1 MGRVSGPGLD
11 QNHREIG
18 PFARRK
24 KTNKLNRFL
33 ARRALSS
40 FWTKLCPFFCET
52 PLWPFVRAK
61 LCPIFREC
69 TRTVLLV
76 RARLCPFFFEV
87 VSRSHRE
94 RHCMCRSGSVNCYI
108 SSSSCYKKQ
117 ISKTSG
123 NFPRNLKSIFPWLF
137 SRIFGL
143 RFKPGVQ
150 PTSELKSIA
159 LYTKTA
165 VFNITLK

>member
-1 MGRVSGPGLD
+1 M
-11 QNHREIG
+11 
-18 PFARRK
+18 
-24 KTNKLNRFL
+24 
-33 ARRALSS
+33 
-40 FWTKLCPFFCET
+40 
-52 PLWPFVRAK
+52 
-61 LCPIFREC
+61 PIFLWDPPVWPLGQNYVRFFVNVPGPCYE
-69 TRTVLLV
+69 LGQDYAHLV
-76 RARLCPFFFEV
+76 FEV
-87 VSRSHRE
+87 ISRSHRE

-108 SSSSCYKKQ
+108 SSSRCYKKQ

-137 SRIFGL
+137 SLIFEL

-165 VFNITLK
+165 VFNITLKWPLGQNYARFFVSVPRLCY